1 MDDNFVDTIPWIFV
15 EKMTVMDNVLALAGG
30 VGGSKLVVGLSNVV
44 PTDKLTV
51 VVNTGDDD
59 RFHGLHVS
67 PDIDT
72 VMYALAG
79 MTNETTGWGLNGDSF
94 RTLERLQVYGADV
107 WFQLGDLDLA
117 THIRRTELLDD
128 GATLAEVTKLLCMS
142 IGIKQNI
149 APMTDGRVRT
159 VIDTDQ
165 GLLSFQEY
173 FVKNKCIPAV
183 RSLRFEGAESCT
195 SSPALDHALDKCDIL
210 VICPS
215 NPFLSVRPILAI
227 PGVKVKIQDFNGVR
241 VVVSP
246 IVNGKAIKGPAGKML
261 EELGYNS
268 SAVGVAQQ
276 YKGLCDI
283 FVIDRQDIDLATQI
297 ESLGLQ
303 VLVADTVMAN
313 KFDKIKLAED
323 ILGMCGL

>member
-1 MDDNFVDTIPWIFV
+1 MICV
-15 EKMTVMDNVLALAGG
+15 LAGG
-30 VGGSKLVVGLSNVV
+30 VGAARLLNGLKDVA
-44 PTDKLTV
+44 PPEEITAI
-51 VVNTGDDD
+51 VNTGDDAIM
-59 RFHGLHVS
+59 HGLYIC

-72 VMYALAG
+72 VTYTLAG
-79 MTNETTGWGLNGDSF
+79 VNNIETGWGLKGETWLAMESLKKLGGK
-94 RTLERLQVYGADV
+94 T
-107 WFQLGDLDLA
+107 WFNLGDRDLA
-117 THIRRTELLDD
+117 THMYRTDRLSEGAGLKEITAEITSAMGVSVNLL
-128 GATLAEVTKLLCMS
+128 
-142 IGIKQNI
+142 
-149 APMTDGRVRT
+149 PMTEDRIETKVT
-159 VIDTDQ
+159 
-165 GLLSFQEY
+165 LLESNDEISFQEY

-227 PGVKVKIQDFNGVR
+227 PGVKEKIQDFNGVR

-283 FVIDRQDIDLATQI
+283 FVIDRQDIDLASQI
-297 ESLGLQ
+297 ESVGLQ